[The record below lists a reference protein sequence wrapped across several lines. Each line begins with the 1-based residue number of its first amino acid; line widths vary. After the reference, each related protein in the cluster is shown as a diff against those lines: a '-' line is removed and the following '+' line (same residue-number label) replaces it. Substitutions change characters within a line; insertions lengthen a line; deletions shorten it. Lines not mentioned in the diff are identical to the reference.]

1 MSAAAILTRLADAG
15 VRVEWRGDRLAL
27 DAASPPPPALL
38 DELRQHKAEVIDF
51 LAAEAARDAAE
62 ERAAILADM
71 CDRLPEPGTPEREQ
85 LDREHARVVAG
96 LLACTRATR
105 RP

>member
-1 MSAAAILTRLADAG
+1 MTATAILARLAHAG

-38 DELRQHKAEVIDF
+38 DDLRQHKAEVIDF
-51 LAAEAARDAAE
+51 LTAEAACDAID

-71 CDRLPEPGTPEREQ
+71 CDRLPEPGTPERQRMDAEQ
-85 LDREHARVVAG
+85 ARMVAG
-96 LLACTRATR
+96 LLASARAAR
-105 RP
+105 RA